1 MSASPA
7 AISVNNLPLGGA
19 QSEIAKRHANRDI
32 PPQLACA
39 GLVNATTSSRELVR
53 IAARGHQSGRIIA
66 CQTQN
71 RRARAQRPP
80 RARPFTGMFGCSFRQ
95 RRQHASS
102 SARATTCVV
111 SIRIRGGF
119 T

>member
-1 MSASPA
+1 MSAA
-7 AISVNNLPLGGA
+7 AAATFVNNLPLDEA
-19 QSEIAKRHANRDI
+19 QSEIAKRRANRDI

-39 GLVNATTSSRELVR
+39 GLTEATTSSRVGLHRGACARSRR
-53 IAARGHQSGRIIA
+53 IVA

-80 RARPFTGMFGCSFRQ
+80 RARPFTGMFGCSFRT

-102 SARATTCVV
+102 FARATACVV
-111 SIRIRGGF
+111 SNTYKRRF

>member
-7 AISVNNLPLGGA
+7 ATSVKNLPLGGA

-39 GLVNATTSSRELVR
+39 GLTDATTSSRVGLHRGACARSRR
-53 IAARGHQSGRIIA
+53 IVA